1 LVFFLNQTNLLKIP
15 PLSEA
20 SYGRMLGGGPPRPP
34 PSFFPLFSIS
44 ETLIWIS
51 VFLYFCRGAKM
62 AEKTAEKVEKT
73 VKTTITL
80 ADRLWRDVKVY
91 AARKGLK
98 LTQVVEAA
106 LEEYIR
112 EEPSERVEKSEA

>member
-1 LVFFLNQTNLLKIP
+1 
-15 PLSEA
+15 
-20 SYGRMLGGGPPRPP
+20 
-34 PSFFPLFSIS
+34 
-44 ETLIWIS
+44 
-51 VFLYFCRGAKM
+51 M
-62 AEKTAEKVEKT
+62 AEKRAEKVEKT

-106 LEEYIR
+106 LKEYIR
-112 EEPSERVEKSEA
+112 EEPSERVKKSEA

>member
-1 LVFFLNQTNLLKIP
+1 MAG
-15 PLSEA
+15 EA
-20 SYGRMLGGGPPRPP
+20 
-34 PSFFPLFSIS
+34 
-44 ETLIWIS
+44 
-51 VFLYFCRGAKM
+51 
-62 AEKTAEKVEKT
+62 AEKVEKT

-106 LEEYIR
+106 LKEYIG
-112 EEPSERVEKSEA
+112 EEPPEKPKGRGEKE